1 MSEAEIPLD
10 LSFVLELAKPPSLE
24 EELQLEKEIRTIR
37 STNDIE
43 GIKRYAE
50 DIARRNHQQTIFISQ
65 CLVRMAD
72 LHSQIIKIQKI
83 KEQKKTNLLKKI
95 LRLE

>member
-37 STNDIE
+37 LTDDIE
-43 GIKRYAE
+43 GIRKYAE

-72 LHSQIIKIQKI
+72 LQSQIIKIQKI

>member
-24 EELQLEKEIRTIR
+24 DELQLEKEIRTIR
-37 STNDIE
+37 ATEDIE

-50 DIARRNHQQTIFISQ
+50 DIARRNHQQTIFISE
-65 CLVRMAD
+65 CLIRMAN
-72 LHSQIIKIQKI
+72 LQAKLLKN
-83 KEQKKTNLLKKI
+83 KKVKQQNKPNLLKK
-95 LRLE
+95 LLKLE

>member
-24 EELQLEKEIRTIR
+24 DELQLEKEIRTIR
-37 STNDIE
+37 ATEDIE

-50 DIARRNHQQTIFISQ
+50 DIARRNHQQTIFISE
-65 CLVRMAD
+65 CLIRMAN
-72 LHSQIIKIQKI
+72 LQAKLLKN
-83 KEQKKTNLLKKI
+83 KKFKQQNKPNLLKK
-95 LRLE
+95 LLKLE

>member
-24 EELQLEKEIRTIR
+24 DELQLEKEIRTIR
-37 STNDIE
+37 ATEDIE

-50 DIARRNHQQTIFISQ
+50 DIARRNHQQTIFISE
-65 CLVRMAD
+65 CLMRMSKLQA
-72 LHSQIIKIQKI
+72 KILKDRKV
-83 KEQKKTNLLKKI
+83 KEHKNSNLLKK
-95 LRLE
+95 LLKLE

>member
-37 STNDIE
+37 STDDIE
-43 GIKRYAE
+43 GVKRYAE
-50 DIARRNHQQTIFISQ
+50 DIARRNHQQTIFISE
-65 CLVRMAD
+65 CLMRMSN
-72 LHSQIIKIQKI
+72 LQSQIVKIQKI